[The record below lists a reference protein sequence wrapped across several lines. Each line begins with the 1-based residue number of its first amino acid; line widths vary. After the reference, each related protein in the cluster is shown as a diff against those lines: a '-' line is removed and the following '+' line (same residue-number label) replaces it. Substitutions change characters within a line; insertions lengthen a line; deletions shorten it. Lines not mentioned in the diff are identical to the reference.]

1 MRIAVGAD
9 YAGIVVKAPVVEALR
24 SWGHEV
30 EDHGTHSSE
39 PVDFPD
45 VVLPVCT
52 ALLEGSANRGIL
64 ICGSGIGA
72 CMAANK
78 IAGIR
83 AALCHD
89 IYSAHQSV
97 EHDDANVLC
106 LGAKIVGEW
115 LALELMRGFIEAR
128 FSGDEHFQRRIAKM
142 SEFEKRMG
150 GNAGRL
156 TGGEAER
163 NQAS

>member
-1 MRIAVGAD
+1 MRVAVGAD
-9 YAGIVVKAPVVEALR
+9 HAGFSLKTPVIEALR

-30 EDHGTHSSE
+30 EDFGTHSTD

-52 ALLEGSANRGIL
+52 ALLKGRVERGIL
-64 ICGSGIGA
+64 VCGTGIGA

-97 EHDDANVLC
+97 EHDDANVMC

-115 LALELMRGFIEAR
+115 LALDLVRAYLDSR
-128 FSGDEHFQRRIAKM
+128 FGGEEHFQRRIAKM
-142 SEFEKRMG
+142 AAME
-150 GNAGRL
+150 
-156 TGGEAER
+156 TER
-163 NQAS
+163 R